1 VNAIDRR
8 PADLFPLMLH
18 AIDSLDWDT
27 FRSTFTNEIALDYTS
42 LWGGEPEKVTIDE
55 LVARWQ
61 PFAAGFDGTQHLTG
75 PIVIVDEDHGHRA
88 TAVTTVRGYHHL
100 VGDEGTSATWMVSG
114 RYQIHFDHSP
124 DRGWRISAITLALA
138 YEEGDRGLVD
148 IAQRRGAT
156 GVGGR
161 TAKDDR
167 ASGSL

>member
-1 VNAIDRR
+1 
-8 PADLFPLMLH
+8 
-18 AIDSLDWDT
+18 
-27 FRSTFTNEIALDYTS
+27 
-42 LWGGEPEKVTIDE
+42 
-55 LVARWQ
+55 
-61 PFAAGFDGTQHLTG
+61 
-75 PIVIVDEDHGHRA
+75 
-88 TAVTTVRGYHHL
+88 VTTVRGYHHL
-100 VGDEGTSATWMVSG
+100 VGDEGRSATWMVSG